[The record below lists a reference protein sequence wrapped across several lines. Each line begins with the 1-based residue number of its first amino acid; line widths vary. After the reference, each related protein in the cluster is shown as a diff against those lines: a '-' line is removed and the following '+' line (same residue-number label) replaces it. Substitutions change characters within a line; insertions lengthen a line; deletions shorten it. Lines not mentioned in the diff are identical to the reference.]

1 MAFNSP
7 VAVEASSAK
16 TATGNSAA
24 AITID
29 DPGSQ
34 LALLVNVSAVSGT
47 TPTLDLK
54 VQWSHDGG
62 TTWADAEAIDS
73 FTQIT
78 AAKVVVKIFARKAP
92 HFRLFWTI
100 GGTTPSFTFGVTRTS
115 H

>member
-7 VAVEASSAK
+7 ATVEVSSAK

-24 AITID
+24 AILID

-34 LALLVNVSAVSGT
+34 IALLVNVSAASGT

-54 VQWSHDGG
+54 VQWSHDG
-62 TTWADAEAIDS
+62 TTWADADASDA
-73 FTQIT
+73 FVQIT
-78 AAKVVVKIFARKAP
+78 AAKVTVKLFPRRGP
-92 HFRLFWTI
+92 YFRLFWTI